1 MTKSSSK
8 VGNLLTGQISH
19 EKIYYGL
26 FVLLSYRKANS
37 KRVRLY
43 ARPNFPGFDRGSENL
58 IKVSPKRQ
66 LPFWSGQLPFWHC
79 ELPFS
84 FLLGSYKN
92 RVGQN
97 PGVPKFRW
105 AEIRVG
111 RDSTDIRLVG
121 GLRKEWHLL
130 AYQSPP
136 QAWRKASIG
145 KICRLLGST
154 HDKENVALISHTF

>member
-1 MTKSSSK
+1 L
-8 VGNLLTGQISH
+8 V
-19 EKIYYGL
+19 
-26 FVLLSYRKANS
+26 VRKANL
-37 KRVRLY
+37 K
-43 ARPNFPGFDRGSENL
+43 
-58 IKVSPKRQ
+58 KVSPKRQ

-92 RVGQN
+92 RVGRN

-111 RDSTDIRLVG
+111 RDSADIRLVV
-121 GLRKEWHLL
+121 GLKKEWHLL
-130 AYQSPP
+130 AYQSSP

-154 HDKENVALISHTF
+154 HDKENVALISHTFKNDLTSVTTAADKLLVSLPQVALS